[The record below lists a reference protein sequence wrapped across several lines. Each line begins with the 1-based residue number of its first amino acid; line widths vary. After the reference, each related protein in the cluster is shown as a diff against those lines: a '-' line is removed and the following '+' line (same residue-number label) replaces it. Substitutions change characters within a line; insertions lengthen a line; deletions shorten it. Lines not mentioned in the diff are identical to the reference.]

1 MLSSLTRGVRRLAAA
16 ATALTLAAAAPA
28 AAEPALWALKDADS
42 TIYLFGTVHVLKPGT
57 EWRSAKV
64 AAALAESGELVLEVL
79 GADDAAAVQP
89 LIARYGVDP
98 GASLSAKLSNADR
111 PRLAAAAKSLGLPDG
126 AMEPMRPWLAALT
139 LAVLPMV
146 QAGYDA
152 KSGVETVLT
161 AEAKA
166 GGKTLGA
173 LETLEQ
179 QLRFFADMPQAV
191 EVDLLSATLDDVA
204 EGPAQLDRMVAA
216 WAAGDQAALERE
228 FVEETRRDYPHM
240 YRLVVVQR
248 NEDWARQLEAKLQG
262 SGVSFVAVGAG
273 HLVGP
278 DSVQAQL
285 GKRGLKV
292 ERQ

>member
-1 MLSSLTRGVRRLAAA
+1 MLSNLTRGVRRLAAA
-16 ATALTLAAAAPA
+16 ATALALVAASPA

-42 TIYLFGTVHVLKPGT
+42 TVYLFGTVHVLKPGT
-57 EWRSAKV
+57 EWRSPKL
-64 AAALAESGELVLEVL
+64 AAALARSDELVLEVL
-79 GADDAAAVQP
+79 GADDPKAVQP
-89 LIARYGVDP
+89 LLARYGVDP
-98 GASLSAKLSNADR
+98 AGPLSGKLSDADR
-111 PRLAAAAKSLGLPDG
+111 PRLAAAAKSMGLPDG
-126 AMEPMRPWLAALT
+126 ALEPMRPWLAALT

-161 AEAKA
+161 AEATAA
-166 GGKTLGA
+166 GKRLGA

-179 QLRFFADMPQAV
+179 QLRFFADMPQEV
-191 EVDLLSATLDDVA
+191 EVALLSATLDDVA

-228 FVEETRRDYPHM
+228 FVEETRRDYPQL
-240 YRLVVVQR
+240 YEVVVVQR
-248 NEDWARQLEAKLQG
+248 NEDWARQLAKKLEG

-285 GKRGLKV
+285 EKHGLTV

>member
-1 MLSSLTRGVRRLAAA
+1 MLSTLARGARRLALA
-16 ATALTLAAAAPA
+16 ATALALAAAGPA
-28 AAEPALWALKDADS
+28 AAEPALWALRDADS

-57 EWRSAKV
+57 EWRSPKV
-64 AAALAESGELVLEVL
+64 AAALGRSDELVLEVL
-79 GADDAAAVQP
+79 GADDPKAVQP

-98 GASLSAKLSNADR
+98 AGSLSAKLSDADR
-111 PRLAAAAKSLGLPDG
+111 PRLAAAAKAMGLPDG

-139 LAVLPMV
+139 LAVLPIV

-166 GGKTLGA
+166 AGKTLGA
-173 LETLEQ
+173 LETLDQ
-179 QLRFFADMPQAV
+179 QLRFFADMPPEV
-191 EVDLLSATLDDVA
+191 EVALLSATLDDVA
-204 EGPAQLDRMVAA
+204 DGPAQLDRMVAA
-216 WAAGDQAALERE
+216 WAAGDMAGLERE
-228 FVEETRRDYPHM
+228 FVEETRRDYPQL
-240 YRLVVVQR
+240 YRVVVVQR
-248 NEDWARQLEAKLQG
+248 NEDWAGQLARKLEG

-285 GKRGLKV
+285 EKRGLRV

>member
-1 MLSSLTRGVRRLAAA
+1 MLPTLSRGVRSLAAA
-16 ATALTLAAAAPA
+16 ATALALAAASPA

-57 EWRSAKV
+57 DWRSPKV

-98 GASLSAKLSNADR
+98 GASLSAKLSDADR
-111 PRLAAAAKSLGLPDG
+111 PRLAAAAKSMGLPDG

-166 GGKTLGA
+166 AGKTLGA

-179 QLRFFADMPQAV
+179 QLRFFADMPQEV
-191 EVDLLSATLDDVA
+191 EVALLSATLDDVA

-216 WAAGDQAALERE
+216 WAAGDQPALEAE
-228 FVEETRRDYPHM
+228 FVEETRRDYPEL
-240 YRLVVVQR
+240 YEVVVVQR
-248 NEDWARQLEAKLQG
+248 NEDWARQLAKKLQG

-285 GKRGLKV
+285 EKRGLKA